1 MRITLLNQFYKP
13 DLAPTAV
20 LAASLAEHLAAAGHE
35 VTVVASR
42 GGYVA
47 ASTGAPADAVAG
59 LTLKRL
65 WTPRFGK
72 ARLAGRLA
80 DYLSYY
86 LLAAWTM
93 LGLRRQDVVI
103 SLTTPPF
110 IVLAGLLH
118 RLFHRDAK
126 LVLWNMDC
134 YPEAPE
140 AAGLVRP
147 GGVISRLLRG
157 LNRAVFRRVDH
168 VVCLDEAM
176 RELLEKNY
184 GGGRPLPA
192 SIVPNWEALALFP
205 RQSSVSSVATSAGE
219 LVVLYQGNAG
229 VGHEF
234 ETVLECARLLRD
246 EPIEFR
252 FVGGGKWWN
261 WLAEQSGRS
270 DLPAWRVEPYV
281 PKEQTPRLLAEAGV
295 ALITLRESSRGVMS
309 PSKLHSNLAAGL
321 PVLYIGPRGSNV
333 DDALARFDC
342 GASLRNGDAEGA
354 ARYLRSLLR
363 SPAELARARERAR
376 HAFESAYCDARTLPQ
391 FEELVNRLAHEVPE
405 GVAGKLPAAG
415 EPSAPAAPSTPLR
428 RAA

>member
-13 DLAPTAV
+13 DLAPTAT
-20 LAASLAEHLAAAGHE
+20 LAASVAEHLGASGHE

-47 ASTGAPADAVAG
+47 APVVNGEQQTPN
-59 LTLKRL
+59 LKVHRL

-72 ARLAGRLA
+72 ARLIGRLA

-93 LGLRRQDVVI
+93 LWIRRQDVIV

-110 IVLAGLLH
+110 IVMAALLH
-118 RLFHRDAK
+118 RLFHRGSRV
-126 LVLWNMDC
+126 VLWNMDC

-140 AAGLVRP
+140 AAGMLRP
-147 GGVISRLLRG
+147 GGVGSRALRA
-157 LNRAVFRRVDH
+157 LNRFLFHRVDH
-168 VVCLDEAM
+168 VVCLDGAM
-176 RELLEKNY
+176 REMLLSNY
-184 GGGRPLPA
+184 GGDRPFPT
-192 SIVPNWEALALFP
+192 SVIPNWEPLAMFP
-205 RQSSVSSVATSAGE
+205 REASLDRTLGRSRDR

-261 WLAEQSGRS
+261 WLTEQSRRD
-270 DLPAWRVEPYV
+270 DLPGWRVEPYV
-281 PKEQTPRLLAEAGV
+281 PKDQTPRLLADADV
-295 ALITLRESSRGVMS
+295 ALITLRDSSRGVMS

-321 PVLYIGPRGSNV
+321 PVLYVGPAGSNV
-333 DDALARFDC
+333 DEALTRFNC
-342 GASLRNGDAEGA
+342 GVSLRNGDAQGA
-354 ARYLRSLLR
+354 AEFLRSLIASPDYSIRLSER
-363 SPAELARARERAR
+363 SRG
-376 HAFESAYCDARTLPQ
+376 AFESAYCDRETLPR
-391 FEELVNRLAHEVPE
+391 FCDLLA
-405 GVAGKLPAAG
+405 GLGSRG
-415 EPSAPAAPSTPLR
+415 
-428 RAA
+428 